1 MPLTE
6 SDNFLL
12 YLNKDVILADTHQI
26 LFKYNKKLLD
36 SVNSI
41 AHLNYSS
48 AFIHTYL
55 TYNVGLQMTLL
66 FLYIL

>member
-1 MPLTE
+1 MLLTE

-12 YLNKDVILADTHQI
+12 YLNKVVILADTHQT

-41 AHLNYSS
+41 AYFKLFECIYSHLFDVQCESTS
-48 AFIHTYL
+48 
-55 TYNVGLQMTLL
+55 
-66 FLYIL
+66 